1 MHGIEIDV
9 LTAFRRK
16 NRSLLQQYINREIR
30 LYYDVY
36 IAVDESFRASVICCP
51 SSVDEELA
59 NRNNPYQ
66 LHNQTKVL
74 VFETI
79 QPVIKVQQQQQQQP
93 HCAMKEMPWSK
104 VFVNLSSLFYIGR
117 YRGLSRDALQ
127 VAALEATPRFF
138 SLHRRDFAMDFCKRF
153 CRILL
158 QFCTDDVELCNQVH
172 RQIERLPSRAIA
184 ITKPT
189 SICGVNIDDYIFCL
203 ISIISA
209 FVAILLYYGQR

>member
-66 LHNQTKVL
+66 LHNQTKV
-74 VFETI
+74 
-79 QPVIKVQQQQQQQP
+79 
-93 HCAMKEMPWSK
+93 
-104 VFVNLSSLFYIGR
+104 
-117 YRGLSRDALQ
+117 
-127 VAALEATPRFF
+127 
-138 SLHRRDFAMDFCKRF
+138 LHRRDFAMDFCKRF